1 MAALEI
7 LCSVAVVF
15 ILFYYYVTRNYNF
28 WKQRHVA
35 GPEPMFPFGNF
46 KEITFGQ
53 LPIGILIKQY
63 YDQFKG
69 EPMVG
74 IFVRSL
80 PTLIVRDPELVKDV
94 LIKDFTSFPNRGI
107 HYNTKVDPLSE
118 NLFMLKETKWRP
130 LRRKLTPVF
139 TSGKLKQM
147 FYLLLECGDVFEKY
161 LDHLSEKNEPI
172 ECRDITAK
180 FTTEVIGTCAFG
192 LKTDAIADDNS
203 EFRKMGIRVFS
214 TSFMKTLQF
223 ILRQSMPW
231 LYNILGKCMAD
242 WVVIDF
248 FTKSIKDT
256 IEHRK
261 QNNIVRHDF
270 IDLLI
275 DMKEH
280 SDNMSDVDV
289 TDNLIAA
296 QAFIFF
302 VAGFETSST
311 TMSNAL
317 YELALNQDIQDKLR
331 QEIKEEIMK
340 NNGELTY
347 EAVKDMKYLHMVFQ
361 ETLRK
366 YPPATVMFR
375 VVNQPYTFRG
385 TNVTIPKDHRVII
398 PIYGLHHD
406 PEVYPSP
413 ETFDPERFTAENV
426 KARHPM
432 YFIPFSDGPRNCIG
446 ERFAVYQTKVGL
458 IKVLINHKVDVCEK
472 TKIPY
477 EFNTR
482 AFILTP
488 KDGIYLKF
496 SKLSA

>member
-248 FTKSIKDT
+248 FTKSIKDI

-270 IDLLI
+270 IDLLV
-275 DMKEH
+275 DMKEY
-280 SDNMSDVDV
+280 SDNMSNVGAFSHVFISEIKSNIICFILYFNLIDFLDVA
-289 TDNLIAA
+289 DNLIAA

-302 VAGFETSST
+302 AAGFETSST

-317 YELALNQDIQDKLR
+317 YELALNQDMQDKLR

-361 ETLRK
+361 G
-366 YPPATVMFR
+366 A
-375 VVNQPYTFRG
+375 
-385 TNVTIPKDHRVII
+385 
-398 PIYGLHHD
+398 
-406 PEVYPSP
+406 
-413 ETFDPERFTAENV
+413 
-426 KARHPM
+426 
-432 YFIPFSDGPRNCIG
+432 
-446 ERFAVYQTKVGL
+446 RFAVYQTKVGL

-482 AFILTP
+482 AFILSP